1 MKTRKFLILLLV
13 LVLVAFF
20 ITNFSSIYTIDDY
33 AYAIAMGIDKST
45 NDLDLLLT
53 LQIAIPSGSS
63 NSSSGSS
70 SSSSQS
76 SSSIVSTVKCKNID
90 DGINK
95 INDYL
100 GEKLNLS
107 YCKVIVFSED
117 VARNGVGNYI
127 CTATNNIELRP
138 SCDIIVSKCKAQDY
152 IQNSK
157 PLLESLSS
165 KYYKSISSS
174 QNDTGF
180 TKTVSLMSFY
190 NKYFDTLSEPFAPL
204 SNLEISKKEQN
215 KSNTTQGNQT
225 QENNSNVINQ
235 NSTSENQSAQSNSVN
250 SENENIDLNSI
261 TSENQTSSS
270 SSSSTE
276 NKKKIDVENDN
287 SNTKIINSGLAVF
300 RSDKLVGEIS
310 EEEALCYMLVSGK
323 LNNATI
329 NIPSPFSD
337 SDFISLNISSV
348 KSKNKVQLN
357 GDSPQIFSDITLEAR
372 VLSSTKSSNY
382 MSKENISAIEYT
394 ANSYLKANITDFL
407 YKTSKDLKSDFI
419 GFGRIAVKSF
429 KTIDDWKKYD
439 WLAKYENA
447 SFSVNVNTRLKSSY
461 LIIGWKF
468 LKLFDIFNILYYT
481 KHR

>member
-1 MKTRKFLILLLV
+1 MKIRKLLILLLV
-13 LVLVAFF
+13 LVLISFF

-33 AYAIAMGIDKST
+33 AYAIAMGLDKST
-45 NDLDLLLT
+45 DDLDLLLT

-100 GEKLNLS
+100 GEKINLS

-117 VARNGVGNYI
+117 VAKNGIGNYI

-138 SCDIIVSKCKAQDY
+138 SCDIIISKCKAQDY

-165 KYYKSISSS
+165 KYYKALSSS

-204 SNLEISKKEQN
+204 SNLEISTKEEQN
-215 KSNTTQGNQT
+215 KPNALSNQI
-225 QENNSNVINQ
+225 QENNSNEINQ
-235 NSTSENQSAQSNSVN
+235 NSTIENQFAQSNSVN
-250 SENENIDLNSI
+250 
-261 TSENQTSSS
+261 SENQTSSS

-276 NKKKIDVENDN
+276 NKEKTDVENDN

-300 RSDKLVGEIS
+300 RSDKLVGEIF

-348 KSKNKVQLN
+348 YAKNKVQIN
-357 GDSPQIFSDITLEAR
+357 SDAPQISSNIALEAR

-382 MSKENISAIEYT
+382 MSKENISAIEYAT
-394 ANSYLKANITDFL
+394 NSYLNANVTEFL

-429 KTIDDWKKYD
+429 KTIDDWKNYD
-439 WLAKYENA
+439 WLSKYENA
-447 SFSVNVNTRLKSSY
+447 SFSVNVNTKLKSSY
-461 LIIGWKF
+461 LIIG
-468 LKLFDIFNILYYT
+468 
-481 KHR
+481 